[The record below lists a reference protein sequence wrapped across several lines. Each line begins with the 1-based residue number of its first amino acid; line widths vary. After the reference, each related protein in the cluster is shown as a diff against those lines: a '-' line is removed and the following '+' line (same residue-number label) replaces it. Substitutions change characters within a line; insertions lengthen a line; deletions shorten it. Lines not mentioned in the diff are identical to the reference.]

1 MTLAFRS
8 ATADDAQRLA
18 EQSVL
23 AYPTTDVSTA
33 QRVESY
39 LRGSVSAIE
48 TFTLAERDGVLVG
61 AMRTIP
67 YTGFVGGVAT
77 PIGGLAS
84 VAVAPEARLTGVA
97 GQLVRRHLGDL
108 SSAGTPWSFLY
119 PFSPK
124 FYAHYGWAAAA
135 RRLRW
140 RLRPE
145 TLPLLPERARVRR
158 LRLADK
164 GDDDRTAMQGVYER
178 MLPRTNGS
186 LTRSVEQLGWAF
198 EGNHAVGVD
207 GPDGLSGYLVYSTLA
222 PTPRPQSL
230 VVREWLAED
239 VATERALFGFLGAQ
253 RDQVAEVVIDTTEDH
268 PLGALIENGAP
279 AVEDDSLPGEHHMLA
294 SLSSGLMARIVDLP
308 RAVAQRGY
316 PGVASGAV
324 ALTVT
329 ADPVVSGNITTVTAR
344 IEDGR
349 AQAVSGAPAKEAVVA
364 GAIGPLSAILVGA
377 LRVDAAVRLGLV
389 DVKGDIAR
397 ATALLELPPLS
408 PLIVF

>member
-23 AYPTTDVSTA
+23 AYPATDVSTA

-39 LRGSVSAIE
+39 LRGRVSAIE

-108 SSAGTPWSFLY
+108 RSAGTPWSFLY
-119 PFSPK
+119 PFSPT

-145 TLPLLPERARVRR
+145 ALPLLAERARVRR
-158 LRLADK
+158 L
-164 GDDDRTAMQGVYER
+164 GDDDRAAMQGVYER

-186 LTRSVEQLGWAF
+186 LSRSVEQLGWAF
-198 EGNHAVGVD
+198 EGKHIVGVES
-207 GPDGLSGYLVYSTLA
+207 PHGLSGYLVYATRA
-222 PTPRPQSL
+222 PTPRPQTL

-239 VATERALFGFLGAQ
+239 VASERALLGFLGAQ
-253 RDQVAEVVIDTTEDH
+253 RDQVAEVVIDTPEDH
-268 PLGALIENGAP
+268 PLGALIENAAP
-279 AVEDDSLPGEHHMLA
+279 AVEDDSLPWEHHALA
-294 SLSSGLMARIVDLP
+294 TLCSGLMARIVDVR
-308 RAVAQRGY
+308 RAIEHRGY

-324 ALTVT
+324 GLNVLGDPIVGANVVSVT
-329 ADPVVSGNITTVTAR
+329 AH
-344 IEDGR
+344 IEGGR
-349 AQAVSGAPAKEAVVA
+349 GQAVSRASGKHPVVA
-364 GAIGPLSAILVGA
+364 GPIGPMSAILVGA
-377 LRVDAAVRLGLV
+377 LRVDAAARLGLV
-389 DVKGDIAR
+389 EVDGDVAR
-397 ATALLELPPLS
+397 ATALLALPPLA
-408 PLIVF
+408 PLVVF